1 MRYAK
6 GRYVLVKKGKT
17 ERRQNFKADM
27 QAIKKVDVK
36 KLQET
41 YSRFF
46 GAEPEEMKKNSS
58 KIRKKVYFFGFALT
72 IIFGTLVYITK
83 NVKFVGF

>member
-1 MRYAK
+1 M
-6 GRYVLVKKGKT
+6 VKKGKAK
-17 ERRQNFKADM
+17 RRQNFKADM
-27 QAIKKVDVK
+27 QAIKKEDVR

-46 GAEPEEMKKNSS
+46 GAEPVEMKKNSS

-72 IIFGTLVYITK
+72 IIIGTLVYITK

>member
-6 GRYVLVKKGKT
+6 GRYILVEKGKA
-17 ERRQNFKADM
+17 ERRQNFRADM
-27 QAIKKVDVK
+27 RAIKKEDVR

-46 GAEPEEMKKNSS
+46 GAEPKEMKKNSS
-58 KIRKKVYFFGFALT
+58 NLRKKVYFFGFALT
-72 IIFGTLVYITK
+72 VIFGAILYFTK

>member
-1 MRYAK
+1 MRYVE
-6 GRYVLVKKGKT
+6 GRCVLVKKSKV

-27 QAIKKVDVK
+27 RAIKKEDVR

-46 GAEPEEMKKNSS
+46 GAESEEMKKNSS
-58 KIRKKVYFFGFALT
+58 IIRKKVYFLGLALT
-72 IIFGTLVYITK
+72 VIFGALLYLTK
-83 NVKFVGF
+83 NVKFVGL

>member
-1 MRYAK
+1 MRNVK
-6 GRYVLVKKGKT
+6 GRYNLVKKDKA

-27 QAIKKVDVK
+27 QAIKKEDVR

-46 GAEPEEMKKNSS
+46 GAYPEEIKKNSS

-72 IIFGTLVYITK
+72 VIFGAILYFTK
-83 NVKFVGF
+83 NVKFVGL

>member
-1 MRYAK
+1 M
-6 GRYVLVKKGKT
+6 VKKGKA
-17 ERRQNFKADM
+17 ERGQNFKADM
-27 QAIKKVDVK
+27 RAIKKEDVR

-46 GAEPEEMKKNSS
+46 GAEPEEMKKNSV

-72 IIFGTLVYITK
+72 IIFGTLLYLTK
-83 NVKFVGF
+83 SVKFVGF

>member
-1 MRYAK
+1 M
-6 GRYVLVKKGKT
+6 VLVKKDKA
-17 ERRQNFKADM
+17 ERRPSFKADM
-27 QAIKKVDVK
+27 ETIKKEDVR

-72 IIFGTLVYITK
+72 IIFGILLYLTK

>member
-1 MRYAK
+1 M
-6 GRYVLVKKGKT
+6 VKKDKA

-27 QAIKKVDVK
+27 QAIKKEDVR

-46 GAEPEEMKKNSS
+46 GAKPEEIKKNSS
-58 KIRKKVYFFGFALT
+58 NIKKKVYFFGFALT
-72 IIFGTLVYITK
+72 VIFGASLYFTK

>member
-1 MRYAK
+1 M
-6 GRYVLVKKGKT
+6 VKKGKA

-27 QAIKKVDVK
+27 RAIKKEDVR

-46 GAEPEEMKKNSS
+46 GAKPEEMKKNSS

-72 IIFGTLVYITK
+72 IIFGTLLYLTK
-83 NVKFVGF
+83 SVKFVGF

>member
-6 GRYVLVKKGKT
+6 GRYVLVKKGKV

-27 QAIKKVDVK
+27 RAIKKEDVRR
-36 KLQET
+36 LQET

-46 GAEPEEMKKNSS
+46 GAEPEEMKKKSS
-58 KIRKKVYFFGFALT
+58 SIRKKVYLIGFALT
-72 IIFGTLVYITK
+72 VFFGAIIYFTK
-83 NVKFVGF
+83 NVKFVGL

>member
-1 MRYAK
+1 M
-6 GRYVLVKKGKT
+6 VKKGKA
-17 ERRQNFKADM
+17 ERKQNFKADM
-27 QAIKKVDVK
+27 RAIKKEDVR

-46 GAEPEEMKKNSS
+46 GAEPEEVKKNSS
-58 KIRKKVYFFGFALT
+58 NIRKKVYSLGFALT
-72 IIFGTLVYITK
+72 VIFGLILFFTK

>member
-6 GRYVLVKKGKT
+6 GRYVLVKKGKA

-27 QAIKKVDVK
+27 RAIKKEDVR

-58 KIRKKVYFFGFALT
+58 KIRSKVYFFGFVITVFFVLM
-72 IIFGTLVYITK
+72 IYLTK
-83 NVKFVGF
+83 NVNFVGL

>member
-1 MRYAK
+1 M
-6 GRYVLVKKGKT
+6 VKKGKS
-17 ERRQNFKADM
+17 ERKQNFKADM
-27 QAIKKVDVK
+27 RAIKKEDVR

-46 GAEPEEMKKNSS
+46 GGEPAEMKKNSS
-58 KIRKKVYFFGFALT
+58 KIRKKVYFFGFAL
-72 IIFGTLVYITK
+72 IFIFGTLFYLTK

>member
-1 MRYAK
+1 MRYAN

-17 ERRQNFKADM
+17 ERKQNFKADM
-27 QAIKKVDVK
+27 RAIKKEDVRR
-36 KLQET
+36 LQET

-46 GAEPEEMKKNSS
+46 GAEPEEMKRNSS
-58 KIRKKVYFFGFALT
+58 NIRKKVYFFGFALT
-72 IIFGTLVYITK
+72 FIFGAILYFTK

>member
-1 MRYAK
+1 M
-6 GRYVLVKKGKT
+6 VKKGKA

-27 QAIKKVDVK
+27 RAIKKEDVR

-46 GAEPEEMKKNSS
+46 GAEPVEMKKNSS

-72 IIFGTLVYITK
+72 IIFGILLYLTK

>member
-6 GRYVLVKKGKT
+6 GRYVLVRKSKA

-27 QAIKKVDVK
+27 RAIKKEDVR

-46 GAEPEEMKKNSS
+46 GAKPEEIKKNSQN
-58 KIRKKVYFFGFALT
+58 IRKKVYFFGFALT
-72 IIFGTLVYITK
+72 VIFGAILYFTK
-83 NVKFVGF
+83 NVKFVGL

>member
-1 MRYAK
+1 MSYAK
-6 GRYVLVKKGKT
+6 GRYVLVKKGKA

-27 QAIKKVDVK
+27 RAIRKEDVR

-46 GAEPEEMKKNSS
+46 GAEPGEMKKNSS

-72 IIFGTLVYITK
+72 VIFGALLYFTK

>member
-6 GRYVLVKKGKT
+6 GRYVLVKKGKA
-17 ERRQNFKADM
+17 ERKQNFKADM
-27 QAIKKVDVK
+27 RAIKKEDVR

>member
-17 ERRQNFKADM
+17 KKKQNFKADM
-27 QAIKKVDVK
+27 RAIKKEDVR

-46 GAEPEEMKKNSS
+46 GAKPEEMKKNSS

-72 IIFGTLVYITK
+72 IIFGALLYITK

>member
-6 GRYVLVKKGKT
+6 GRYVLVKKGKA

-27 QAIKKVDVK
+27 RAIKKEDVR

-46 GAEPEEMKKNSS
+46 GAEPAEMKKNSS
-58 KIRKKVYFFGFALT
+58 NIRKKVYFVGFTLT
-72 IIFGTLVYITK
+72 VIFGAILYFTK

>member
-1 MRYAK
+1 MI
-6 GRYVLVKKGKT
+6 KKGKA
-17 ERRQNFKADM
+17 EGRQNFKADM
-27 QAIKKVDVK
+27 RAIKKEDVR

-72 IIFGTLVYITK
+72 IIFGALLYLTK
-83 NVKFVGF
+83 SVKFVGL

>member
-1 MRYAK
+1 LRYAK
-6 GRYVLVKKGKT
+6 GRNVLVKKGKA

-27 QAIKKVDVK
+27 RAIKKEDVR

-58 KIRKKVYFFGFALT
+58 KIRKKVYFFGFAVT
-72 IIFGTLVYITK
+72 IIFGTLLYLTK
-83 NVKFVGF
+83 SVKFVGF

>member
-6 GRYVLVKKGKT
+6 GRYVLVKKGKA
-17 ERRQNFKADM
+17 ERKQNFKADM
-27 QAIKKVDVK
+27 RAIKKEDVR

-41 YSRFF
+41 YNRFF
-46 GAEPEEMKKNSS
+46 GTGPAEMQKNSS
-58 KIRKKVYFFGFALT
+58 KIRQKVYFFGFALT

>member
-1 MRYAK
+1 MRYVK
-6 GRYVLVKKGKT
+6 GRYVLVKKGKA

-27 QAIKKVDVK
+27 RAIKKEDVR

-41 YSRFF
+41 YNRFF
-46 GAEPEEMKKNSS
+46 GTGPAEMQKNSS
-58 KIRKKVYFFGFALT
+58 KIRQKVYFFGFALT

>member
-1 MRYAK
+1 M
-6 GRYVLVKKGKT
+6 GKKSKA
-17 ERRQNFKADM
+17 ERRQHFKADM
-27 QAIKKVDVK
+27 RAIKKEDVR

-46 GAEPEEMKKNSS
+46 GAEPEEVKKNSS
-58 KIRKKVYFFGFALT
+58 NLRKKVYFFGFALT
-72 IIFGTLVYITK
+72 VIFGVILFFTK

>member
-1 MRYAK
+1 M
-6 GRYVLVKKGKT
+6 VKKGKA
-17 ERRQNFKADM
+17 ESRQNFKADM
-27 QAIKKVDVK
+27 QAIKKEDVR

-46 GAEPEEMKKNSS
+46 GAKPEEIKKNSS
-58 KIRKKVYFFGFALT
+58 NIKKKVYFFGFALT
-72 IIFGTLVYITK
+72 VIFGALLYFTK

>member
-6 GRYVLVKKGKT
+6 GRYVLVKKGKA
-17 ERRQNFKADM
+17 ERKQNFKADM
-27 QAIKKVDVK
+27 RAIKKEDVR

-58 KIRKKVYFFGFALT
+58 NIRKKVYFFGFALT
-72 IIFGTLVYITK
+72 LIFGALLYFTK

>member
-1 MRYAK
+1 MRFLK
-6 GRYVLVKKGKT
+6 GRYVLVKKGKA

-27 QAIKKVDVK
+27 RAIKKEDVR

-72 IIFGTLVYITK
+72 IIFGALLYLTK
-83 NVKFVGF
+83 SVKFVGF